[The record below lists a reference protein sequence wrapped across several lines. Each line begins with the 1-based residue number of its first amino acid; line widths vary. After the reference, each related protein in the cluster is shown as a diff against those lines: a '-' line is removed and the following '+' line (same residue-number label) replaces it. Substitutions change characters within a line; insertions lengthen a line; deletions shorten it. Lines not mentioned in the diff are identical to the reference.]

1 MRTHTYDAADD
12 GTDINN
18 YENGLG
24 LVRADGSRK
33 PAFTAEKNM
42 ISLLQKSNGDF
53 YMMIWRNA
61 LSYDRSAHADIASGD
76 AAVTITLG
84 QSISSAMQYRYDDSG
99 NLNPSGLTINGNQIA
114 VGVPDSVL
122 FVKLTPSAGPP
133 LNTRLGIRAYNGKY
147 VSVISSNAGHAQAAF
162 ATSIGSW
169 ESFKFVD
176 AGSGQVALLSNLTN
190 KYVTCDLND
199 STRRLRADWATSIGS
214 WEKFS
219 IVDRGGGAFA
229 LWCPATGRYVSS
241 DLNTSDGYLKGL
253 WATSVGTWE
262 TFNWAPTVY

>member
-84 QSISSAMQYRYDDSG
+84 QSISSATQYHYDDSG
-99 NLNPSGLTINGNQIA
+99 NLNSSGLSINGNQITI
-114 VGVPDSVL
+114 GVPDSVQ
-122 FVKLTPSAGPP
+122 FVKLTRSAGPP
-133 LNTRLGIRAYNGKY
+133 LNARLGIRAYNGKY
-147 VSVISSNAGHAQAAF
+147 VPVNISSTAHLQASF
-162 ATSIGSW
+162 ASSI
-169 ESFKFVD
+169 
-176 AGSGQVALLSNLTN
+176 
-190 KYVTCDLND
+190 
-199 STRRLRADWATSIGS
+199 
-214 WEKFS
+214 
-219 IVDRGGGAFA
+219 
-229 LWCPATGRYVSS
+229 
-241 DLNTSDGYLKGL
+241 
-253 WATSVGTWE
+253 GTWE
-262 TFNWAPTVY
+262 TFQWAPTGN